1 MRPYLPRPH
10 GCLQH
15 ESALSTCGSGGSIL
29 RIDPTNPA
37 FDSETTE
44 SRANTALS
52 TYSTAMKCCEY
63 LQHGDTVL

>member
-1 MRPYLPRPH
+1 M
-10 GCLQH
+10 
-15 ESALSTCGSGGSIL
+15 

-52 TYSTAMKCCEY
+52 TYSTAIRYCEY
-63 LQHGDTVL
+63 LQHMDEVL